1 MNIDILRKLKSNFW
15 LFFILFL
22 SISLNLISIFYYL
35 FKINT
40 LILVISGL
48 VALFLSYLFIHFNT
62 SESSQQVDN
71 QPFSWLERILGGLII
86 VIFIFLFRILAKSQ
100 SFLAIDSPW
109 SFISPL
115 FFILLSLLLIL
126 IFLLFY
132 FKNKRS
138 YFFISILYF
147 LFFSIS
153 FFVYGIAFGY
163 DQLLHQRA
171 LREIL
176 KDGFILPKTLYYIGQ
191 YSLELFIFKIWPW
204 SLELLD
210 RLLVPVLASIL
221 IPATL
226 IFNFKKRDFNFIVWP
241 LIFLLAGISSI
252 FSYTVPQNL
261 SFLFLLILL
270 FFSCN
275 RDFVAVRYNYF
286 FLFSLVL
293 SIGFIHP
300 LSGVPAFLFLVI
312 LYVSKFK
319 LLGHRLIKVLAYLGQ
334 VLILPLLLLLIGGR
348 FSIGVFDF
356 SSWCLRFLGQENIF
370 LNAVYFF
377 GFNKNILLLI
387 LAIAAS
393 IFVFKYRRFD
403 LRIYYFNFLALLGAY
418 GLSCLI
424 DFPFLSSVDKSSY
437 ANRILILAGLFLV
450 PVLYELSVCLL
461 RKIQIKSVCFKIL
474 ASILLIIFILSS
486 LYLSYPRKDNYFN
499 SRSFSISSYDLEAVR
514 FIENHKENDNYIV
527 LANQQLGAGA
537 IKEYG
542 FKRYYGPWFYYSNQ
556 TGGLPYSY
564 YLKII
569 AEPKKE
575 TAQRLLAELGAD
587 SVYLILNDY
596 WWGFDKISQELQV
609 ISDQVYDIGSG
620 SIKIFHLK

>member
-71 QPFSWLERILGGLII
+71 QPVSWLERILGGLII

-270 FFSCN
+270 FF
-275 RDFVAVRYNYF
+275 
-286 FLFSLVL
+286 
-293 SIGFIHP
+293 
-300 LSGVPAFLFLVI
+300 LVI
-312 LYVSKFK
+312 E
-319 LLGHRLIKVLAYLGQ
+319 
-334 VLILPLLLLLIGGR
+334 ILWL
-348 FSIGVFDF
+348 
-356 SSWCLRFLGQENIF
+356 
-370 LNAVYFF
+370 
-377 GFNKNILLLI
+377 
-387 LAIAAS
+387 
-393 IFVFKYRRFD
+393 
-403 LRIYYFNFLALLGAY
+403 
-418 GLSCLI
+418 
-424 DFPFLSSVDKSSY
+424 
-437 ANRILILAGLFLV
+437 
-450 PVLYELSVCLL
+450 
-461 RKIQIKSVCFKIL
+461 
-474 ASILLIIFILSS
+474 
-486 LYLSYPRKDNYFN
+486 
-499 SRSFSISSYDLEAVR
+499 
-514 FIENHKENDNYIV
+514 
-527 LANQQLGAGA
+527 
-537 IKEYG
+537 
-542 FKRYYGPWFYYSNQ
+542 
-556 TGGLPYSY
+556 
-564 YLKII
+564 
-569 AEPKKE
+569 
-575 TAQRLLAELGAD
+575 
-587 SVYLILNDY
+587 
-596 WWGFDKISQELQV
+596 
-609 ISDQVYDIGSG
+609 
-620 SIKIFHLK
+620 